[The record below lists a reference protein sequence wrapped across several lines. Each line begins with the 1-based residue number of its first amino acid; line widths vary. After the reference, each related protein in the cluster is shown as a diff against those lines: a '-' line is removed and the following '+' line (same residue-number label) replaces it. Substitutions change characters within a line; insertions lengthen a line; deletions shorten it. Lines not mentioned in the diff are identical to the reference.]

1 MPAEPNAKGP
11 LGRAVLIAYGLPGLP
26 LAALL
31 LPLYVTLPAFYA
43 VDLGLGFFTVGVV
56 LLLARFWDVVTDP
69 LIGSLSDRLTTR
81 FGRRRPWLLAGA
93 PVVMVSA
100 GLLFLPGPDP
110 GPDPGWSDLLVWTMV
125 LYLGATM
132 ILLPYSAWG
141 AELSADYNE
150 RSRIAG
156 WREGLV
162 VVGTL
167 LAAGLPVAVGAERAV
182 ALEVIAWTLW
192 IVLPVCLVIA
202 VRFVPERPAAL
213 PPPLAWRQGLCVIWR
228 NGPFRRLIAAYFLN
242 GIANGLPATL
252 FLLYVEWV
260 LEAPDWSGILLFVY
274 FFCGVAAIPLWLRLS
289 ARWGKHRTWVGAMVW
304 AALVFAFVPL
314 LGPGDELWFLAV
326 CVLTGIS
333 LGADLTLP
341 ASMQAEVIDLD
352 TLRSRQSRAGLFFA
366 LWGVA
371 TKLALALAVGIA
383 FPLLA
388 LAGLEADPEAGP
400 ASGLFALAALYS
412 LLPAAIKLASVALI
426 AGYPITAARQYRIR
440 RLVEVRAA
448 RHRQAMPAD
457 GV

>member
-1 MPAEPNAKGP
+1 MSAGSHAHGP
-11 LGRAVLIAYGLPGLP
+11 LGRRTLLAYGLPGLP

-56 LLLARFWDVVTDP
+56 LLLARLWDVVTDP
-69 LIGSLSDRLTTR
+69 VIGSLSDRLTTR

-93 PVVMVSA
+93 PLVMVSA
-100 GLLFLPGPDP
+100 GFLFLPDP
-110 GPDPGWSDLLVWTMV
+110 GAAWGGLLVWTML

-141 AELSADYNE
+141 AELSADYDE

-167 LAAGLPVAVGAERAV
+167 LAAGLPVVVGAERSA
-182 ALEVIAWTLW
+182 ALEMIAWSLW
-192 IVLPVCLVIA
+192 IVLPLCLVIA
-202 VRFVPERPAAL
+202 VLFVPEFPAGPARR
-213 PPPLAWRQGLCVIWR
+213 LAWRDGLRVLWR

-252 FLLYVEWV
+252 FLLYVERV
-260 LEAPDWSGILLFVY
+260 LEAPDWSGALLFVY
-274 FFCGVAAIPLWLRLS
+274 FLCGVAAIPVWLRLS
-289 ARWGKHRTWVGAMVW
+289 ARWGKHRTWVGAMLW
-304 AALVFAFVPL
+304 AALVFAVVPL

-326 CVLTGIS
+326 CVLTGVC
-333 LGADLTLP
+333 LGADLILP
-341 ASMQAEVIDLD
+341 ASMQADVVDLD
-352 TLRSRQSRAGLFFA
+352 TLRSRQSRAGLYFA

-388 LAGLEADPEAGP
+388 LAGLEPSGDASQP
-400 ASGLFALAALYS
+400 SGLLALALLYS
-412 LLPAAIKLASVALI
+412 LLPAAIKLGSVAI
-426 AGYPITAARQYRIR
+426 VVGYPITAARQRRIR
-440 RLVEVRAA
+440 HLIEVRAA
-448 RHRQAMPAD
+448 RLA
-457 GV
+457 GN

>member
-1 MPAEPNAKGP
+1 MTSAPPP
-11 LGRAVLIAYGLPGLP
+11 SDRLGRAVLLAYGLPGLP

-43 VDLGLGFFTVGVV
+43 VDLGLGFFAVGVV
-56 LLLARFWDVVTDP
+56 LLLARLWDVVTDP

-93 PVVMVSA
+93 PLVMVSA
-100 GLLFLPGPDP
+100 AFLFLPGP
-110 GPDPGWSDLLVWTMV
+110 GASSGGLLAWTMA

-132 ILLPYSAWG
+132 ILLPYTAWG
-141 AELSADYNE
+141 AELSSDYDE

-167 LAAGLPVAVGAERAV
+167 LAAGLPAVVGAERAA
-182 ALEVIAWTLW
+182 ALEVIAWSLW
-192 IVLPVCLVIA
+192 IVLPVCLIIA
-202 VRFVPERPAAL
+202 VRFVPDGRPG
-213 PPPLAWRQGLCVIWR
+213 PQRRLAWLQGLRVVWR

-252 FLLYVEWV
+252 FLLYVERV
-260 LEAPDWSGILLFVY
+260 LEAPDWSGILLFTY
-274 FFCGVAAIPLWLRLS
+274 FLCGIAAIPLWLRLS
-289 ARWGKHRTWVGAMVW
+289 RRWGKHRTWVGAMLW

-314 LGPGDELWFLAV
+314 LGPGDQLWFLAV
-326 CVLTGIS
+326 CVLTGVS

-341 ASMQAEVIDLD
+341 ASMQADVVDLD
-352 TLRSRQSRAGLFFA
+352 SLHSRQSRAGLYFA

-383 FPLLA
+383 FPLLE
-388 LAGLEADPEAGP
+388 LAGLEPGGESATPF
-400 ASGLFALAALYS
+400 GLFTLAALYS
-412 LLPAAIKLASVALI
+412 LLPAVIKLGSIALV
-426 AGYPITAARQYRIR
+426 AGYPITAARQRRIR
-440 RLVEVRAA
+440 RLIEA
-448 RHRQAMPAD
+448 RGARGAGD
-457 GV
+457 

>member
-1 MPAEPNAKGP
+1 MAPAPP
-11 LGRAVLIAYGLPGLP
+11 PPDRLGRAGLLAYGLPGLP

-43 VDLGLGFFTVGVV
+43 VDLGLGFFAVGVV
-56 LLLARFWDVVTDP
+56 LLLARLWDVVTDP

-93 PVVMVSA
+93 PLVMVSA
-100 GLLFLPGPDP
+100 AFLFLPGP
-110 GPDPGWSDLLVWTMV
+110 GASSGGLLVWTMA

-132 ILLPYSAWG
+132 ILLPYTAWG
-141 AELSADYNE
+141 AELSSDYDE

-167 LAAGLPVAVGAERAV
+167 LAAGLPAVVGAERAA
-182 ALEVIAWTLW
+182 ALEVIAWSLW
-192 IVLPVCLVIA
+192 IVLPVCLIIA
-202 VRFVPERPAAL
+202 VRFVPDGRPG
-213 PPPLAWRQGLCVIWR
+213 PQRRLAWRQGLRVVWR

-252 FLLYVEWV
+252 FLLYVERV
-260 LEAPDWSGILLFVY
+260 LEAPDWSGILLFTY
-274 FFCGVAAIPLWLRLS
+274 FLCGIAAIPLWLRLS
-289 ARWGKHRTWVGAMVW
+289 RRWGKHRTWVGAMLW

-314 LGPGDELWFLAV
+314 LGPGDQLWFLAV
-326 CVLTGIS
+326 CVLTGVS

-341 ASMQAEVIDLD
+341 ASMQADVVDLD
-352 TLRSRQSRAGLFFA
+352 SLHSRQSRAGLYFA

-383 FPLLA
+383 FPLLE
-388 LAGLEADPEAGP
+388 LAGLEPGGESATPF
-400 ASGLFALAALYS
+400 GLFTLAALYS
-412 LLPAAIKLASVALI
+412 LLPAVIKLGSIALV
-426 AGYPITAARQYRIR
+426 AGYPITAARQRRIR
-440 RLVEVRAA
+440 RLIEA
-448 RHRQAMPAD
+448 RGARGAGD
-457 GV
+457 

>member
-1 MPAEPNAKGP
+1 MTDGPQNSEPLARP
-11 LGRAVLIAYGLPGLP
+11 VLLAYGLPGLP

-56 LLLARFWDVVTDP
+56 LLLARLWDVVTDP
-69 LIGSLSDRLTTR
+69 VIGTLSDRLATP
-81 FGRRRPWLLAGA
+81 FGRRRPWLFAGA
-93 PVVMVSA
+93 PLVMVSA
-100 GLLFLPGPDP
+100 GFLFLPGPGTDW
-110 GPDPGWSDLLVWTMV
+110 GGLLIWTMV

-141 AELSADYNE
+141 AELSADYDE

-167 LAAGLPVAVGAERAV
+167 LAAGLPVAVGGERGA

-202 VRFVPERPAAL
+202 VRFVPERPAVL
-213 PPPLAWRQGLCVIWR
+213 QRRLAWREGLRVLWR

-252 FLLYVEWV
+252 FLLYVERV
-260 LEAPDWSGILLFVY
+260 LEAPEWSGALLFVY

-289 ARWGKHRTWVGAMVW
+289 TLWGKHRTWIGAMVW
-304 AALVFAFVPL
+304 AALIFAFVPL

-326 CVLTGIS
+326 CVLTGVS

-341 ASMQAEVIDLD
+341 ASMQADVVDLD
-352 TLRSRQSRAGLFFA
+352 TLRSRQSRAGLYFA

-388 LAGLEADPEAGP
+388 LVGLEAGLEPGQDATPP
-400 ASGLFALAALYS
+400 SGLFALAALYS
-412 LLPAAIKLASVALI
+412 LLPAMIKLGSVSLV
-426 AGYPITAARQYRIR
+426 AGYPITAARQRRIR
-440 RLVEVRAA
+440 HLIEVRAA
-448 RHRQAMPAD
+448 RLA
-457 GV
+457 GN